1 MITIIYSL
9 FELTRLE
16 KKTMYN
22 CFTTSADINLFAD
35 TLQITVTLTSTK
47 SASCDIPHGVFVSL
61 QIDSLGSYEP
71 SAYVQDFAYD
81 SPQQI
86 RLACTDPVECA
97 KLKAAESGTI
107 VLETKTHATFVPA
120 GSIRVSKG
128 LSSSCFHDND
138 SFVELYQG
146 AVVLVLYPTFTC
158 KDSIATDNL
167 GQLKLNTLSKV
178 KMYISYTDTSV
189 TIHDQLTITVQ
200 QDLFIPTS
208 KVSASSTPV
217 KIKLENPTISKFF
230 IQNISANGT
239 LSKDMVLFQAN
250 IEYLTSDA
258 TPLKK
263 NVQVTMNT
271 YKFMGILS
279 AYSKF
284 DLQLLQN
291 GFISLKVMGP
301 QSTAANNQLKAL
313 GVTSYTIQYIF
324 TTYDVTKTEQ
334 FRMRLYSTGTSNYL
348 YNANPTQNTCE
359 VRFPGQ
365 NCQLLLQKLDEIDVT
380 ELSGAINYQYY
391 KNDALIT
398 NYTKKID
405 NIYDSCFSD
414 GLIDYDSGTQITTI
428 HVNTNPKAKFCS
440 LAKNDALI
448 VKILLGNNSQVLKTF
463 NHDFIPGKQQF
474 QISGFNLT
482 LLPEIR
488 VQYFRST
495 SLLDAVAISKYVVY
509 KDSQLIKQEIH
520 IVLYVLTANLV
531 FALIYLTWYFFALP
545 SIKACLDKKK
555 SIKTSFKQFADNDIQ
570 EA

>member
-1 MITIIYSL
+1 MIILIYSL
-9 FELTRLE
+9 SELTRLE
-16 KKTMYN
+16 KKPMYN

-97 KLKAAESGTI
+97 KIKAAESGTV

-158 KDSIATDNL
+158 KDSIAKDQM

-178 KMYISYTDTSV
+178 KMYITYTDNSIS
-189 TIHDQLTITVQ
+189 IHDQLAITVQ
-200 QDLFIPTS
+200 QDLFVPTLN
-208 KVSASSTPV
+208 VTASSTPV
-217 KIKLENPTISKFF
+217 RIKLENPTISQYF
-230 IQNISANGT
+230 IQSISNGV

-250 IEYLTSDA
+250 IEQLTNDI
-258 TPLKK
+258 TPVKK
-263 NVQVTMNT
+263 NIQVTTNI
-271 YKFMGILS
+271 YKFMGISS

-284 DLQLLQN
+284 DLQILSN

-301 QSTAANNQLKAL
+301 QAASSNAQLKAL
-313 GVTSYTIQYIF
+313 GVTSYIIQYIF
-324 TTYDVTKTEQ
+324 TTYDVSKTDL
-334 FRMRLYSTGTSNYL
+334 FRMRLYSTGLSNYL

-365 NCQLLLQKLDEIDVT
+365 QCDQIMQKLLNIPAAERQ
-380 ELSGAINYQYY
+380 AQINYQYY
-391 KNDALIT
+391 KNDILVT
-398 NYTKKID
+398 NYSKMID
-405 NIYDSCFSD
+405 RIYDSCFTTGSLD
-414 GLIDYDSGTQITTI
+414 YTSATNNLSLVVNWNIDS
-428 HVNTNPKAKFCS
+428 KFCS
-440 LAKNDALI
+440 LQRNDAVVI
-448 VKILLGNNSQVLKTF
+448 KIMLGNNSQVLKTQ
-463 NHDFIPGKQQF
+463 NIDFIPGVQNYYV
-474 QISGFNLT
+474 SGFNLS
-482 LLPEIR
+482 LLPEVR
-488 VQYFRST
+488 VQYFKNNQ
-495 SLLDAVAISKYVVY
+495 LHDAVALNSYIVHKNNSLITNQIVIVSKILAINLGIVILYSVWHFSLAHLFTKCV
-509 KDSQLIKQEIH
+509 IKRRQ
-520 IVLYVLTANLV
+520 VN
-531 FALIYLTWYFFALP
+531 
-545 SIKACLDKKK
+545 K
-555 SIKTSFKQFADNDIQ
+555 FKQQVDDENQ
-570 EA
+570 EV